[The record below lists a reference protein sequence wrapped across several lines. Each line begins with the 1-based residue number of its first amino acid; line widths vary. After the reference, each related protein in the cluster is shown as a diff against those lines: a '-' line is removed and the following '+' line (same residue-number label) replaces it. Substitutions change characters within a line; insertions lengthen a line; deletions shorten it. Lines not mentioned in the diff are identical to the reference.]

1 VLPPVLGGHGAGHV
15 ADDATRE
22 FGAAL
27 GVAVLGSIAASR
39 YGAQIASSVTGLSAT
54 DQTTASSSI
63 AGALNVASGL
73 AEPAASTL
81 TDAAQYAF
89 LSGMHLAVLIGA
101 ALAAISA
108 AIVFRYL
115 PHSLA
120 PEGALH
126 GPIESLEDAAELG
139 LGGVPPV
146 FADGT

>member
-1 VLPPVLGGHGAGHV
+1 
-15 ADDATRE
+15 
-22 FGAAL
+22 
-27 GVAVLGSIAASR
+27 
-39 YGAQIASSVTGLSAT
+39 
-54 DQTTASSSI
+54 
-63 AGALNVASGL
+63 
-73 AEPAASTL
+73 
-81 TDAAQYAF
+81 
-89 LSGMHLAVLIGA
+89 MHLAVLIGA